1 MIVLQYADIMMAST
15 RVRSRMDVDL
25 SRMAGSRTLV
35 SSAKLDR
42 RRLFV
47 FSCLL
52 FLLWGHSLEGQSPVA
67 TLDDA
72 TVAEVIQDSGTR
84 WAPLELSD
92 RGGLF
97 SGAGR
102 GYRIVV
108 YTPKSWIAHL
118 AAQATSAGHALSL
131 AEVDLEDRSPWLRVV
146 ASPSAPAMG
155 SSREQSSE
163 VQRVFILDG
172 RRQKRLLPLRA
183 RLFNQTHRVILGAVR
198 SLRGIEATFRLA
210 ELDALRGGNRGEF
223 FVRVEGARYSKD
235 FKIKR
240 KHFTRLPR

>member
-1 MIVLQYADIMMAST
+1 MNVA
-15 RVRSRMDVDL
+15 L
-25 SRMAGSRTLV
+25 SRATASRTFA
-35 SSAKLDR
+35 SAARFDPR
-42 RRLFV
+42 ALFV
-47 FSCLL
+47 FLCL
-52 FLLWGHSLEGQSPVA
+52 SLVLCGARLKGQSPVA
-67 TLDDA
+67 ALDDA
-72 TVAEVIQDSGTR
+72 AVAEAIQDSGTR

-108 YTPKSWIAHL
+108 YTPRSWIAYL
-118 AAQATSAGHALSL
+118 AAQATSTGHALLL

-146 ASPSAPAMG
+146 ASPSAPAIG

-163 VQRVFILDG
+163 VQRVSILDS
-172 RRQKRLLPLRA
+172 RRQKRLSPLRG
-183 RLFNQTHRVILGAVR
+183 RLFNQSHRVILGATR

-240 KHFTRLPR
+240 KHFARLPR

>member
-1 MIVLQYADIMMAST
+1 MELGLTWAA
-15 RVRSRMDVDL
+15 
-25 SRMAGSRTLV
+25 ASRTFAPIV
-35 SSAKLDR
+35 RVGR
-42 RRLFV
+42 RTPLV

-52 FLLWGHSLEGQSPVA
+52 LLFWGHALAGQSPVA
-67 TLDDA
+67 PLDDSA
-72 TVAEVIQDSGTR
+72 VAEVIQEAGAR

-92 RGGLF
+92 KGGPF

-118 AAQATSAGHALSL
+118 AAQATLAGRALSL
-131 AEVDLEDRSPWLRVV
+131 AEVDLEARSPWLRVV

-163 VQRVFILDG
+163 VQRVFLLDSRKH
-172 RRQKRLLPLRA
+172 RRLSPLGG
-183 RLFNQTHRVILGAVR
+183 RLFNQSHRVILGAAR

-210 ELDALRGGNRGEF
+210 ELDALRGGRDGEF
-223 FVRVEGARYSKD
+223 FVRVEGTRYSKD
-235 FKIKR
+235 FKVKR
-240 KHFTRLPR
+240 KHFARLPR

>member
-1 MIVLQYADIMMAST
+1 
-15 RVRSRMDVDL
+15 MDVAL
-25 SRMAGSRTLV
+25 GSGRGSRTLAH
-35 SSAKLDR
+35 SAKLDR
-42 RRLFV
+42 RSLFAL
-47 FSCLL
+47 SCLL
-52 FLLWGHSLEGQSPVA
+52 LLLWGNRLEGQSPVA

-72 TVAEVIQDSGTR
+72 AVVEAIQDSGMK
-84 WAPLELSD
+84 WSPLELSD

-118 AAQATSAGHALSL
+118 AAQATAVGHALSL
-131 AEVDLEDRSPWLRVV
+131 ADVALEARSPWLRVV

-163 VQRVFILDG
+163 VQRVFILDS
-172 RRQKRLLPLRA
+172 RRRRRLSPLMG
-183 RLFNQTHRVILGAVR
+183 RLFNQSHRVILGAAR

-210 ELDALRGGNRGEF
+210 ELDALRGGNGGEF

-240 KHFTRLPR
+240 KHFARLPR